1 MALENA
7 KLFDD
12 IQNIKNYNESMLES
26 MSNGVLTM
34 DEEGLVV
41 TCNAAGQR
49 ILQLTA
55 ADVLKKPSTEV
66 FKDENAWVIDRIKR
80 NEEDGEIDVMMDAEL
95 KIGGETLSTN
105 LTFQPLVS
113 VEGNK
118 LGSMVMLE
126 DISSEKRMKSTMSR
140 YMDPG
145 IADQLLE
152 GAEDMLGGK
161 KHRSH
166 RAVFRHSWLYPTHG
180 GAWPAGH
187 RQPVERI
194 FYNHGLNAFPRKM
207 ACSTSLSV
215 MPSWPASAFPLPM
228 KMMQIVR
235 YAQPSP

>member
-1 MALENA
+1 MSEQAGRGFLRRGTNSACAPLPARSRWRLENA

-140 YMDPG
+140 YMDPRHCRPASRRRG
-145 IADQLLE
+145 RYAW
-152 GAEDMLGGK
+152 GK

-166 RAVFRHSWLYPTHG
+166 RAVFRHSWLYPHSRRRL
-180 GAWPAGH
+180 ARRAPS
-187 RQPVERI
+187 
-194 FYNHGLNAFPRKM
+194 
-207 ACSTSLSV
+207 AC
-215 MPSWPASAFPLPM
+215 
-228 KMMQIVR
+228 
-235 YAQPSP
+235 